1 MDEKKVTHQIAVVL
15 HRPKYAGN
23 VGSTARAMKNM
34 GFTHLIVSEG
44 GPFVPEE
51 MYMMA
56 THFAQDIIEQATF
69 ANSLKE
75 ALSDF
80 QFIVG
85 TTARTGSQRGPTGA
99 LRDVARKIVH
109 LAKENKVALLFGA
122 EDRGLTNEDLRLCHE
137 IVTIPT
143 AGEFKS
149 LNLSHAVMIVC
160 YEVFMASCQP
170 TEGFVPKLA
179 TSAEIEGMYANLK
192 EVLTEIG
199 FLNPQ
204 NPDYFMYHLRRF
216 FSRTGLLARDVKI
229 IRGICRQISWAIKN
243 KRLQSTD

>member
-1 MDEKKVTHQIAVVL
+1 MIEKETAKNLVIVL

-23 VGSTARAMKNM
+23 IGATARAMKNM

-44 GPFVPEE
+44 GTFPREE

-56 THFAQDIIEQATF
+56 THFAKDVIDNAVF
-69 ANSLKE
+69 ASDLKE

-85 TTARTGSQRGPTGA
+85 TTARTGSQRGPTGSLREVAAKIA
-99 LRDVARKIVH
+99 L
-109 LAKENKVALLFGA
+109 LAKKNKVALLFGS

-160 YEVFMASCQP
+160 YEVFMAGLTP
-170 TEGFVPKLA
+170 GTTFVPRLA
-179 TSAEIEGMYANLK
+179 TSKEIEGMYANLK

-204 NPDYFMYHLRRF
+204 NPDYFMTHLRRF

-229 IRGICRQISWAIKN
+229 IRGICRQISWAVKN
-243 KRLQSTD
+243 KS

>member
-1 MDEKKVTHQIAVVL
+1 MEEKRIAKNIAVVL

-34 GFTHLIVSEG
+34 GFSQLIVSEG
-44 GPFVPEE
+44 GPFPPEE
-51 MYMMA
+51 MQMMA
-56 THFAQDIIEQATF
+56 THFARDVIEKTIF
-69 ANSLKE
+69 ASDLKT
-75 ALSDF
+75 ALADF

-85 TTARTGSQRGPTGA
+85 TTARTGAQRGPTGN
-99 LRDVARKIVH
+99 LREVAAKIVR
-109 LAKENKVALLFGA
+109 LAGENKVALLFGA

-160 YEVFMASCQP
+160 YEVFMASLQP
-170 TEGFVPKLA
+170 TAAFYPRLA

-204 NPDYFMYHLRRF
+204 NPEYFMYHLRRF

-229 IRGICRQISWAIKN
+229 IRGICRQISWAVKN
-243 KRLQSTD
+243 KP